1 MEKGKTVHIHFS
13 LCRYFIHVP
22 FFPSIFPLH
31 FFPLFSSPFFLFF
44 FSFLLFSITI
54 STSDFFPREYCL
66 LFWIL
71 TKSCN
76 ILRNLVW
83 TFCYLKTNFHWER
96 DKKKWNFQTKI
107 FAWVE
112 IDQHKLLAYYPACPV
127 IIFFEKVYHFRFIST
142 SLFIKKWRFKILREK
157 KSPRIGRYLLDLL
170 WSFHHLGICIY
181 V

>member
-1 MEKGKTVHIHFS
+1 MNWVRRKEGSSKRWKKEKMYTYISRCVDILFT
-13 LCRYFIHVP
+13 F
-22 FFPSIFPLH
+22 H
-31 FFPLFSSPFFLFF
+31 FFPLFFLSIFSLYFSSPFFLFF

-76 ILRNLVW
+76 ILKNLVW

-107 FAWVE
+107 FAWVQM
-112 IDQHKLLAYYPACPV
+112 DQHKLLAYYPACPA
-127 IIFFEKVYHFRFIST
+127 IIFFWKRLAF
-142 SLFIKKWRFKILREK
+142 
-157 KSPRIGRYLLDLL
+157 
-170 WSFHHLGICIY
+170 
-181 V
+181 